1 VGPKM
6 GEGDE
11 DVKLRSSLNSS
22 LTLASERKFRSISI
36 PAISSGIFGFPKD
49 RCAKILVG
57 QSKKYLLNNATS
69 LEIIEFCVIDD
80 ETIAYFK
87 KEFADMNIN
96 N

>member
-1 VGPKM
+1 MV
-6 GEGDE
+6 
-11 DVKLRSSLNSS
+11 
-22 LTLASERKFRSISI
+22 LASESKFRSISI

-57 QSKKYLLNNATS
+57 EAKKFLLNNVTS
-69 LEIIEFCVIDD
+69 LETIEFCVIDD

-87 KEFADMNIN
+87 KEFADMNMN